1 MFFHLFLFLQ
11 SVILMILFLDLVHD
25 HAFPGSWQG
34 QQMRV
39 SSKQQETTLLRK
51 LKPCFVSYRRSTIWF
66 LTRILSI
73 AAILLLTS
81 RRAQYLQRALTALL
95 NHHPVTSSITP
106 FQKIDIPIIISQDG
120 NDLEVMRVAKK
131 FCSSIFPSK
140 GISCHYIQNFSQ
152 GDDSF
157 NQKKMYERI
166 SNHYKF
172 SLDHSFSTLFEK
184 SQLSEP
190 KQIVILEEDL
200 LIAKDFFEYFV
211 SMIPLLE
218 SDETLL
224 SVSAWNDNGQIG
236 LVKDARRLLRT
247 DFFPGLGWMLHRRTW
262 NDIRSQ
268 WPSIYWDDWLR
279 HYSIKRGF
287 QSIRPEIS
295 RTYHIGI
302 EGGASG
308 SSNRKTMLTNIK
320 LNDEYVPWSKTDL
333 SYLAPSQFFENYMQ
347 KVNNAKEETSL
358 VVALQVVKNRNTR
371 LIYTSADDF
380 ANIARKLN
388 VWQDKRGSYR
398 TAYRSIIELRPFGK
412 YLLYIVPK

>member
-1 MFFHLFLFLQ
+1 
-11 SVILMILFLDLVHD
+11 
-25 HAFPGSWQG
+25 
-34 QQMRV
+34 
-39 SSKQQETTLLRK
+39 
-51 LKPCFVSYRRSTIWF
+51 
-66 LTRILSI
+66 
-73 AAILLLTS
+73 
-81 RRAQYLQRALTALL
+81 
-95 NHHPVTSSITP
+95 
-106 FQKIDIPIIISQDG
+106 
-120 NDLEVMRVAKK
+120 
-131 FCSSIFPSK
+131 
-140 GISCHYIQNFSQ
+140 
-152 GDDSF
+152 
-157 NQKKMYERI
+157 
-166 SNHYKF
+166 
-172 SLDHSFSTLFEK
+172 
-184 SQLSEP
+184 
-190 KQIVILEEDL
+190 
-200 LIAKDFFEYFV
+200 
-211 SMIPLLE
+211 
-218 SDETLL
+218 
-224 SVSAWNDNGQIG
+224 
-236 LVKDARRLLRT
+236 
-247 DFFPGLGWMLHRRTW
+247 MLHRRTW

-388 VWQDKRGSYR
+388 IWQDKRGSYR